1 MASLDNFYKPYESEE
16 EYSSESDYESESDS
30 ESESEASVE
39 AFSGAPKKAV
49 AKPATKSTSQPTNFN
64 QTKTAFTST
73 KNTTTIMINSSDR
86 DTTVYAEP
94 TLFTIR
100 LPRIYRNVVSLNVTQ
115 IKLLSSFYYF
125 SNSKNNT
132 SLRVAEYN
140 RTKVVNGVDISNTK
154 DIYIREGTYDS
165 SSLVTELNNQLNRT
179 PIYNTINI
187 SDFIAGFITT
197 GNYSLLF
204 NDPGD
209 TTYNP
214 LTGVFEALGS
224 KTDIVARYFKTGTNV
239 GIQYY
244 STDQCKVA
252 YYYPLLRDYTIAQVP
267 VTTTAVVNPY
277 LNTCTSYVVT
287 GDKTYEGLD
296 YKLTDPATATY
307 LGADTYYN
315 RIVYS
320 FKGVDIGDGS
330 PDPYI
335 LSVILDTSNQAL
347 LEQYKADNT
356 WDNFLVNQYVCN
368 YDSTVGRL
376 TIYSQQLN
384 TSLVT
389 TLNAQYAQILIKE
402 LINNGITP
410 SDVPGLQ
417 TTADNLNGV
426 IADMYNYIQ
435 KGFTDFFGISYGNFA
450 AEFYKTLSNEL
461 FLYDASGRYG
471 WNLTYSGLPQ
481 AKNSLTAYPD
491 ASGYWPNLKF
501 NTASGEFIGGDLYYP
516 DPSIDQVTTGLITLL
531 PPPAPVNGGSI
542 VITIASGLGFKTGN
556 AIIVISST
564 VSTNRFNGIVN
575 SYDSLTG
582 IIVIDNITGLTGVF
596 YDSVSYIIAT
606 TDVTNTS
613 ASATIASMST
623 NSATIAA
630 VLISPVTFGTVV
642 MTIGSALPI
651 SAGNS
656 LLVTDGTNSF
666 NGTVVSYASATGLL
680 TISNLTNIT
689 GTFTNPVI
697 YNVYVLFT
705 LTPVAGSTV
714 SFTIGSALTLP
725 VATNVLVSN
734 GSSSFNG
741 KVVSYNITTGA
752 VILNTI
758 ANITGTFTTASIYT
772 LYVIPVISPLLG
784 GNVIFSA
791 VGLGL
796 TLAPGNSVL
805 VKNGANQFSGI
816 VNIYT
821 SGTGYLK
828 ISSVSSILGTF
839 SSPAIYTI
847 YANDTTTT
855 TATMITQP
863 LTFLVGSASLI
874 KPGTVKYVQSTA
886 LDAITGKATGSFT
899 GKVSAYNVG
908 TGLITFINIAN
919 INGTFPTDSYKIEDL
934 VRYTYTYLP
943 TVDQNGFID
952 LSGANENTY
961 GFQDISFNVMP
972 TTYSKILF
980 KSRCRQTLFIETIPP
995 FVNEIPVAPKLAETY
1010 SLDVSS
1016 TPLLFNVAGTCLL
1029 DPTSADFYLWDVSQ
1043 NMLDGPVY
1051 MQQETATGQI
1061 FLNFIRE
1068 QKPVALPNQ
1077 IPTPG
1082 SLGLYTFRPHIFLEI
1097 HHGRYPVP
1105 STPTKFKSDIYI
1117 EREDS
1122 LPFGATLEAYWYRDR
1137 SAFMAD
1143 VSSALVN
1150 IDYNNPKNWFVRQ
1163 TMTAD
1168 ISSSRITT
1176 DFISDESSYLM
1187 IKAGQSLFQSMNLRV
1202 FVLRHDPYGIYTTP
1216 TVADFRRLP
1225 ATQVD
1230 NPTFFQTKSNPS
1242 KNFPNPYP
1250 TLFNSKGFRNSY
1262 DISGVSNNLLD
1273 YMIITSDFSHY
1284 DPYSFANRTTVKQTP
1299 LQFVFQHKSNA
1310 IGPPVNVSKWS
1321 QFFYSTSLNSTVS
1334 SLNIVYDA
1342 SGQVNYYTPASAVKE
1357 IANSVLPFKGIS
1369 NEFIFVNWFRAGA
1382 PQNLY
1387 NNALLPPP
1395 EQTIATY
1402 PTVGGDPWSVLSPI
1416 LYKPANFAHTKL
1428 YRQSPFVI
1436 CKNPKTAITTDV
1448 SFNDLSGH
1456 VSYQQ
1461 IFLGKGSTGTETYD
1475 ISGIMG
1481 IPFQPPMGKY
1491 VLPTRIVIK
1500 YAYVQPLLDNNRI
1513 IQGRSDGLPLTG
1525 KKNYVYNSYSNL
1537 VNYSISG
1544 DLALWDDHY
1553 YLNRRNVVLG
1563 VFRSKDLF
1571 GTNISSLSITNSLC
1585 TLSLKKV
1592 TQVCQ
1597 YSSTTDP
1604 KVNYTK
1610 TRTPEWG
1617 TYYVYE
1623 RNETSSSLWAP
1634 LSQTIKDGNG
1644 NPVNLQTISDQDLSG
1659 ATMFT
1664 NWCGITKTA
1673 DISSNIFMKSV
1684 ESDLTSYYSD
1694 VSNNSLC
1701 FVPFYPVLT
1710 AGQVGIGPFTK
1721 SLTNASSWA
1730 VGTFNGLTYTAK
1742 PYIPVTKSS
1751 LLGINKYIFDPLKT
1765 VAVDIIGNDGV
1776 SMGSNSTYL
1785 GSCGPICWAKTSTGL
1800 ITSPNYRNSYASYVV
1815 TSISSTGTS
1824 VRYTVTSSAN
1834 ATIGAT
1840 VKVTGASF
1848 AGYNGTFTVIAT
1860 TPTTITVSSTAIGV
1874 SSTATLRLDGF
1885 LPTYFN
1891 VRVNVRMPD
1900 TFYNPISDFTKFGGF
1915 TDVSNC
1921 LADTQTYL
1929 YNLGRLPGSDFNDI
1943 SGGWGNEKA
1952 SRFTI
1957 FDSDGGYNNL
1967 SYMPSV
1973 FAGAA
1978 VPFSVNVRG
1987 YVPTVK
1993 FLTGLRIMGKNWVDF
2008 GQTSLNDLITEI
2020 ADLTTSG
2027 IYILPDGRINN
2038 DGIRIAKYYTSNYV
2052 RALLTF
2058 NQYFVGTFTVG
2069 RGYTNAT
2076 YAGQTITTTGFAD
2089 YINQFIGFNN
2099 QISTSATGISNA
2111 QTEALNATRAYIVA
2125 NYSGILPTIVLDR
2138 NRFTDSIPFSLQ
2150 FKTQLASSEYLQ
2162 SYLKAYDKWGLGWNL
2177 GFDKVDTAFT
2187 TRHVATTFIRI
2198 VDDYI
2203 YLKLN
2208 DELNI
2213 NTIDIS
2219 QKENLAQSRETFG
2232 ASRRYYGKLLLN
2244 TFGSYAQTFVQA
2256 AKALPAPIGKLDKL
2270 SFQLVDAFNNK
2281 ISNADCEYNIVF
2293 EVTEI
2298 ADSIDTS
2305 STLVKGA
2312 N

>member
-1 MASLDNFYKPYESEE
+1 MASLDNFYKPYQSDESEE
-16 EYSSESDYESESDS
+16 ESSSESDYESES
-30 ESESEASVE
+30 ESESSVE
-39 AFSGAPKKAV
+39 GFSGAPVKKPV
-49 AKPATKSTSQPTNFN
+49 LPRNTISSPTKFN
-64 QTKTAFTST
+64 QTKTAFTSS

-86 DTTVYAEP
+86 DTTVYAQP

-154 DIYIREGTYDS
+154 DIYIREGTYDA

-179 PIYNTINI
+179 PIYNTITI

-214 LTGVFEALGS
+214 LTGVFEPLAA

-252 YYYPLLRDYTIAQVP
+252 YFYPLLRDYTIAQVP
-267 VTTTAVVNPY
+267 VTTPAVANPY
-277 LNTCTSYVVT
+277 LNTCTTYVVS
-287 GDKTYEGLD
+287 GAKTYEGLD
-296 YKLTDPATATY
+296 YKLSDATTAAY
-307 LGADTYYN
+307 LGSDTYYN

-320 FKGVDIGDGS
+320 FKGVDIGDGT

-335 LSVILDTSNQAL
+335 LSVISDTGNQAL

-356 WDNFLVNQYVCN
+356 WNNFLVNEYVCN

-389 TLNAQYAQILIKE
+389 TLNAQYSQILVKE
-402 LINNGITP
+402 LINNGIAP
-410 SDVPGLQ
+410 ADVAGLQ

-435 KGFTDFFGISYGNFA
+435 KGFTDFFGISYGNYA

-471 WNLTYSGLPQ
+471 WNLAYSGLPQ
-481 AKNSLTAYPD
+481 AKSSLIAYPD
-491 ASGYWPNLKF
+491 ASGYWPNLQF
-501 NTASGEFIGGDLYYP
+501 NTASGEFISGDLYYP
-516 DPSIDQVTTGLITLL
+516 DPSKHQVITA
-531 PPPAPVNGGSI
+531 PFTPSPAPVPVNGGF
-542 VITIASGLGFKTGN
+542 VTLTIAAGLGFQTGN
-556 AIIVISST
+556 AVIVISST
-564 VSTNRFNGIVN
+564 LSTNRFNGTVFV
-575 SYDSLTG
+575 YDSMLGT
-582 IIVIDNITGLTGVF
+582 IVINNITGLNGVF
-596 YDSVSYIIAT
+596 YDSASYIIAT
-606 TDVTNTS
+606 TDITNT
-613 ASATIASMST
+613 ATSATITSLTT

-630 VLISPVTFGTVV
+630 VLISPATFGTVV
-642 MTIGSALPI
+642 MTIGSALSI
-651 SAGNS
+651 STGNS

-680 TISNLTNIT
+680 TISSLTNIT
-689 GTFTNPVI
+689 GTFTNPNI
-697 YNVYVLFT
+697 YNVYVLFK
-705 LTPVAGSTV
+705 LSPVAGNSLT
-714 SFTIGSALTLP
+714 FNIGTGLTLP

-734 GSSSFNG
+734 GPSSFNG
-741 KVVSYNITTGA
+741 KVTAYNLTTGA
-752 VILNTI
+752 VTLNNV
-758 ANITGTFTTASIYT
+758 ANITGTFSTVSVYT
-772 LYVIPVISPLLG
+772 LYVIPVINPLPG

-796 TLAPGNSVL
+796 TIMPGNSVL
-805 VKNGANQFSGI
+805 VKNGSNQFNGI
-816 VNIYT
+816 VNTYN

-828 ISSVSSILGTF
+828 ISNVSAILGSF
-839 SSPAIYTI
+839 SSPTIYTI
-847 YANDTTTT
+847 YASD
-855 TATMITQP
+855 TATTVPIVITQP
-863 LTFLVGSASLI
+863 LTFTASAGTDIKVGNI
-874 KPGTVKYVQSTA
+874 KFVQTSQ
-886 LDAITGKATGSFT
+886 LDAVTGKATGSFT
-899 GKVSAYNVG
+899 GKVSAYNIV
-908 TGLITFINIAN
+908 TGLITLVQISNIS
-919 INGTFPTDSYKIEDL
+919 GTFPNDSYKLEHL

-943 TVDQNGFID
+943 HVDANGFID

-961 GFQDISFNVMP
+961 GFQDISFNIVP

-995 FVNEIPVAPKLAETY
+995 FVNEIPMPPKLAETY
-1010 SLDVSS
+1010 YLDLSS
-1016 TPLLFNVAGTCLL
+1016 TPLLFNTAGTCLL
-1029 DPTSADFYLWDVSQ
+1029 DPTAADFYLWDISQ
-1043 NMLDGPVY
+1043 NMLDGPIY
-1051 MQQETATGQI
+1051 MQQQTATGQI

-1077 IPTPG
+1077 VPPPG
-1082 SLGLYTFRPHIFLEI
+1082 SLGLYTFRPHIFFEI

-1122 LPFGATLEAYWYRDR
+1122 LPFGVTLDAYWYRDR
-1137 SAFMAD
+1137 AAYMAD
-1143 VSSALVN
+1143 VSSTLVN
-1150 IDYNNPKNWFVRQ
+1150 IDYNNPKNWFIHQ
-1163 TMTAD
+1163 TIAAD
-1168 ISSSRITT
+1168 ISSSHITT
-1176 DFISDESSYLM
+1176 DFISDEISYLM
-1187 IKAGQSLFQSMNLRV
+1187 IIVKQALFQSINLRV
-1202 FVLRHDPYGIYTTP
+1202 FVLRHDPYGVYTTP
-1216 TVADFRRLP
+1216 TVSDFRRLP
-1225 ATQVD
+1225 ATRVD
-1230 NPTFFQTKSNPS
+1230 DPTYFQTKSTPS

-1273 YMIITSDFSHY
+1273 YMILTTDFSHY
-1284 DPYSFANRTTVKQTP
+1284 DPYSFANTTTVKQSP

-1310 IGPPVNVSKWS
+1310 IGPPVDVSKWS
-1321 QFFYSTSLNSTVS
+1321 QFFYSTSLNSTVN
-1334 SLNIVYDA
+1334 SLNAVYDS

-1357 IANSVLPFKGIS
+1357 IANSALPFKGIS
-1369 NEFIFVNWFRAGA
+1369 NEFIFTNWFRAGA
-1382 PQNLY
+1382 LQNLY
-1387 NNALLPPP
+1387 NNVLAPPP
-1395 EQTIATY
+1395 EQTVATY
-1402 PTVGGDPWSVLSPI
+1402 PTLGGDPWTVLSPI
-1416 LYKPANFAHTKL
+1416 SYSPSKFAHTKL
-1428 YRQSPFVI
+1428 YKQSPFVI
-1436 CKNPKTAITTDV
+1436 CKNTKAGVISDI

-1461 IFLGKGSTGTETYD
+1461 IFLGKGGGEPYD
-1475 ISGIMG
+1475 ISGIIG

-1500 YAYVQPLLDNNRI
+1500 YSYIQPLTDNNRT
-1513 IQGRSDGLPLTG
+1513 IQGRRDGLSLTG
-1525 KKNYVYNSYSNL
+1525 KKIYVYNSYSNP
-1537 VNYSISG
+1537 VSYSVSG
-1544 DLALWDDHY
+1544 ELALWDDHY

-1563 VFRSKDLF
+1563 VFRSKDIQS
-1571 GTNISSLSITNSLC
+1571 TNVSTLLITNALC
-1585 TLSLKKV
+1585 TLTLKKV

-1610 TRTPEWG
+1610 TRTPDWG

-1623 RNETSSSLWAP
+1623 RKETGSNVWAP
-1634 LSQTIKDGNG
+1634 LGQSIYDVNG
-1644 NPVNLQTISDQDLSG
+1644 NPVNLQTVTDANLANG
-1659 ATMFT
+1659 TMFT
-1664 NWCGITKTA
+1664 NWSAITKTA
-1673 DISSNIFMKSV
+1673 DISSNIFMTSAQ
-1684 ESDLTSYYSD
+1684 SDLASYYTD

-1701 FVPFYPVLT
+1701 FVPFYPVLSP
-1710 AGQVGIGPFTK
+1710 GQTGIGPFTK
-1721 SLTNASSWA
+1721 SLSNASSWA

-1742 PYIPVTKSS
+1742 PYVPVTKNS
-1751 LLGINKYIFDPLKT
+1751 LLGENKYIFDPYKT
-1765 VAVDIIGNDGV
+1765 VSVNIIGNDGV
-1776 SMGSNSTYL
+1776 SMGANSTYL
-1785 GSCGPICWAKTSTGL
+1785 GSCGPICWGKTSTGF
-1800 ITSPNYRNSYASYVV
+1800 ITSPNYRKTYASYAVS
-1815 TSISSTGTS
+1815 SISSTGSS
-1824 VRYTVTSSAN
+1824 VKYTVVSSAN

-1840 VKVTGASF
+1840 VIVTGAIVT
-1848 AGYNGTFTVIAT
+1848 GYNGTFTVIAT
-1860 TPTTITVSSTAIGV
+1860 TPTSITVSSTATGV
-1874 SSTATLRLDGF
+1874 SSTANLKLDGF

-1891 VRVNVRMPD
+1891 IRVNIRMPD
-1900 TFYNPISDFTKFGGF
+1900 TFYNPISDFTKFGGY

-1921 LADTQTYL
+1921 LVDTQTYL
-1929 YNLGRLPGSDFNDI
+1929 YNLGSRPGSDFNDI
-1943 SGGWGNEKA
+1943 SGAWGSEKA
-1952 SRFTI
+1952 KRFVR
-1957 FDSDGGYNNL
+1957 FNDDAGYNNL

-1978 VPFSVNVRG
+1978 VPFSINVRG

-1993 FLTGLRIMGKNWVDF
+1993 FLSGVRIMGKNWIDF

-2020 ADLTTSG
+2020 ADLTAYG
-2027 IYILPDGRINN
+2027 IFILPDGRINN
-2038 DGIRIAKYYTSNYV
+2038 NGIRIAKYYTSNYV

-2058 NQYFVGTFTVG
+2058 NQYFIGTFTVG

-2076 YAGQTITTTGFAD
+2076 YAGQTITTTGFGD

-2150 FKTQLASSEYLQ
+2150 FKSQLASSEYLQ
-2162 SYLKAYDKWGLGWNL
+2162 NYLKAYDQWGLGWNL
-2177 GFDKVDTAFT
+2177 GFDKVDTTFT